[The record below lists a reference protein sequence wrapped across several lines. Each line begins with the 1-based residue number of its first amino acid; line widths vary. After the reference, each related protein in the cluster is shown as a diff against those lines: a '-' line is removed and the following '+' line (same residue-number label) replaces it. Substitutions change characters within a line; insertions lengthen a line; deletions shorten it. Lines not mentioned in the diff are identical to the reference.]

1 MYWIAKKY
9 INGKVHYISGTDQYG
24 FPMHTN
30 DINKVW
36 KFYNFPTAMS
46 FFNLGYAIEKIY

>member
-30 DINKVW
+30 DIDKAW

-46 FFNLGYAIEKIY
+46 FLNLGYAIEKIY